1 MILYTMLTIFQ
12 MSAKNSCIYDGV
24 IVGGY
29 VARTIH
35 ACLEM
40 EERTEKLAKIEEK
53 EKKVDGETFLASGPP
68 YSLYA
73 WMSCCSLSSCCY

>member
-53 EKKVDGETFLASGPP
+53 EKKVDAETFLASGPRSSP
-68 YSLYA
+68 YA
-73 WMSCCSLSSCCY
+73 WLSCRSLSSCCY